1 MKTLLYGAVVILLL
15 SVQMIFPQTLGG
27 VPHLLF
33 LLIVLLAVRQDQTD
47 FLWLAFVCGV
57 VLDSITPLPFGTYT
71 LSLLVIAFAIN
82 MATRIFFTA
91 SVSLVYAVLII
102 LVSFLVF
109 IGMIYVFAS
118 LGVSLGGGE
127 VAVPPLYLQRKV
139 WIDLI
144 LTGVCAVPVYLL
156 TEYVQKTILNM
167 EHKNLNPDID

>member
-1 MKTLLYGAVVILLL
+1 M
-15 SVQMIFPQTLGG
+15 
-27 VPHLLF
+27 
-33 LLIVLLAVRQDQTD
+33 
-47 FLWLAFVCGV
+47 
-57 VLDSITPLPFGTYT
+57 DSITPLPFGTYT

-118 LGVSLGGGE
+118 IGVSLGWGE